1 MTELVKV
8 ADINKAHKNPIAEL
22 VQIACKFD
30 SHIEIEGEGKNINA
44 KSLMGIMAFGLKK
57 GMEVSIS
64 AKGTDKLTTEGIL
77 GVILL
82 GKADEVKAAAK
93 ETVK

>member
-44 KSLMGIMAFGLKK
+44 KSLMGIK
-57 GMEVSIS
+57 GRHR
-64 AKGTDKLTTEGIL
+64 G
-77 GVILL
+77 
-82 GKADEVKAAAK
+82 
-93 ETVK
+93 

>member
-8 ADINKAHKNPIAEL
+8 ADIDKTHKNPIAEL

-44 KSLMGIMAFGLKK
+44 KSLMGIMAFGLKQ
-57 GMEVSIS
+57 
-64 AKGTDKLTTEGIL
+64 GI
-77 GVILL
+77 
-82 GKADEVKAAAK
+82 EVKVIADGSDENEAADAIRNFLTCS
-93 ETVK
+93 E

>member
-22 VQIACKFD
+22 VQIACKYD

-44 KSLMGIMAFGLKK
+44 KSLMALMSLGIKNGH
-57 GMEVSIS
+57 EVSVIFDGKDAQS
-64 AKGTDKLTTEGIL
+64 ALQKLSAEIENGL
-77 GVILL
+77 G
-82 GKADEVKAAAK
+82 E
-93 ETVK
+93 

>member
-8 ADINKAHKNPIAEL
+8 ADIDKTHKNPIAEL
-22 VQIACKFD
+22 VQIACKYD

-64 AKGTDKLTTEGIL
+64 AKGTDE
-77 GVILL
+77 
-82 GKADEVKAAAK
+82 KAAVDCISQFLTSNA
-93 ETVK
+93 ECAM

>member
-30 SHIEIEGEGKNINA
+30 SHIESEGEGKNINA

-64 AKGTDKLTTEGIL
+64 AKGTDE
-77 GVILL
+77 
-82 GKADEVKAAAK
+82 KAAVDCISQFLTSNA
-93 ETVK
+93 ECAM

>member
-30 SHIEIEGEGKNINA
+30 SHIEIEAKENIMQ
-44 KSLMGIMAFGLKK
+44 SLMDY
-57 GMEVSIS
+57 
-64 AKGTDKLTTEGIL
+64 GTLD
-77 GVILL
+77 
-82 GKADEVKAAAK
+82 
-93 ETVK
+93 

>member
-8 ADINKAHKNPIAEL
+8 ADIDKTHKNPIAEL
-22 VQIACKFD
+22 VQIACKYD
-30 SHIEIEGEGKNINA
+30 SYIEIEGEGKNINA

-64 AKGTDKLTTEGIL
+64 AKGTDE
-77 GVILL
+77 
-82 GKADEVKAAAK
+82 KAAVDCISQFLTSNA
-93 ETVK
+93 ECAM